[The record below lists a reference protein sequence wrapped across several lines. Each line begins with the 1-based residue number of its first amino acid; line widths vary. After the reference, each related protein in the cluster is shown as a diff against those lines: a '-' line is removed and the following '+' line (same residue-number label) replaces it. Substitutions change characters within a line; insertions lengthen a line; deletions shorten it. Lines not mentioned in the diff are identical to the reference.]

1 MKNIK
6 IGGLIINRR
15 KIFERYIVKK
25 KKKIKT
31 IGFVGVKNRFIDF
44 LRGVVLR
51 GGI

>member
-25 KKKIKT
+25 KKIKI